1 LKILQMTHQGDYGG
15 STNSITWLTRGLAE
29 RGHDVTLACRPQS
42 LIATRFAGSS
52 VRLVNLELPRGPRLF
67 AQTWKWRRWIEENGI
82 DVVNAHAS
90 LDRHLVSYLRCLGV
104 RSALVH
110 TRRNVSLSTGGR
122 ARAWFDTATTDAI
135 IAVSQGVGRDL
146 ERRGIP
152 PDHVHV
158 IHNGLPLRELAAGDP
173 ARAAR
178 VREELHLAPG
188 IPVIGV
194 VARRKAQEDLLRA
207 AFRLRR
213 PLEILFAGVNGDE
226 SLARLA
232 AGLPEGTHAHF
243 LGFRNDVPDLSALFD
258 VFVLPSEIE
267 GFSLALLEAMARG
280 IPCIATDAGG
290 NREALEGESG
300 VIVPARDPAALA
312 DAIARLLDAPDEA
325 RRLGERG
332 RARAYEEFDVARTV
346 ERTESL
352 YRDLLAARRS

>member
-1 LKILQMTHQGDYGG
+1 LKILQLTHQGDFGG

-29 RGHDVTLACRPQS
+29 RGHDVTLGCRPQS
-42 LIATRFAGSS
+42 LIAHRFAEGP
-52 VRLVNLELPRGPRLF
+52 VRRVDLELPRGPGLF
-67 AQTWKWRRWIEENGI
+67 AQAWKWKRWIEENGI
-82 DVVNAHAS
+82 EVVNAHAS
-90 LDRHLVSYLRCLGV
+90 LDRHLLSYLRILGL
-104 RSALVH
+104 RAALVH
-110 TRRNVSLSTGGR
+110 TRRNLSLSTGGR
-122 ARAWFDTATTDAI
+122 ARAWFDSTTTDAI
-135 IAVSQGVGRDL
+135 IAVSRGVGCDL

-152 PDHVHV
+152 ASHVHV
-158 IHNGLPLRELAAGDP
+158 IHNGLPLQELRASDP

-178 VREELHLAPG
+178 VREELQLAPG
-188 IPVIGV
+188 VPVVGV

-213 PLEILFAGVNGDE
+213 PMEILFAGVNGDE
-226 SLARLA
+226 ALARLA

-243 LGFRNDVPDLSALFD
+243 LGFRDDVADLSALFD

-300 VIVPARDPAALA
+300 IVVPVRDPAALA
-312 DAIARLLDAPDEA
+312 DAIARVLDAPEDA
-325 RRLGERG
+325 RHMGERG
-332 RARAYEEFDVARTV
+332 RVRAYEEFDVARTV

-352 YRDLLAARRS
+352 YRDLVASRRA